1 MGNQAIQKLNGDI
14 GTLETTIRIEAEK
27 TNNFV
32 DTIEA
37 NMCLMET
44 KMDQ

>member
-1 MGNQAIQKLNGDI
+1 MGNQAIQKLNGNI

-44 KMDQ
+44 KMNQ